1 MYLNTRILWSETKEE
16 RLMTMYIMRYVRGHI
31 QVYDDR
37 GNFLFSADNEREVRE
52 ELEYY
57 AESAA

>member
-1 MYLNTRILWSETKEE
+1 MAMATVEIRN
-16 RLMTMYIMRYVRGHI
+16 VRGHI
-31 QVYDDR
+31 QDYDR
-37 GNFLFSADNEREVRE
+37 NGNFLFSADTELEARE